1 MDVLGLTDLSN
12 LIHLVKSEIMKTQ
25 SDIAEIKKYNA
36 VSHYQQD
43 LKLWE
48 QWLDINEGLLLKL
61 QDIQN
66 NH

>member
-12 LIHLVKSEIMKTQ
+12 LIRIVESEIMKTQ

-36 VSHYQQD
+36 FSHYRQD

-48 QWLDINEGLLLKL
+48 KWLEINESLLLKL

-66 NH
+66 SH

>member
-12 LIHLVKSEIMKTQ
+12 LIRLVESEIMKTQ

-48 QWLDINEGLLLKL
+48 QWLEINESLLLKL

-66 NH
+66 SH